1 MSSPLQHDYSL
12 EVNPSV
18 VSQKLETIKA
28 GMQANM
34 LPDVYTKCF
43 SSIDLTTLN
52 ATDTLQKGEKMAKLV
67 SRFSDTF
74 KGLPNVAA
82 ICVYPSL
89 VNVVRRNLKA
99 DGVKIA
105 SVAAGFPASQTFIDV
120 KISECVMAVD
130 NGADEV
136 DIVISLGSFLSG
148 DYDTVAAEI
157 EQMKDAIGDAH
168 LKVILETG
176 VLPDLN
182 AIRLA
187 SLLAMEAGAD
197 FIKTST
203 GKLEP
208 AATPEAALVMVEAIY
223 DYYKETGVKVG
234 FKPAGGIVT
243 TDDAVLYY
251 SIVQSVLGDEWLT
264 PELFRIGA
272 SRLANNL
279 LTDITGLTAQYF

>member
-1 MSSPLQHDYSL
+1 MNIQQDYKL
-12 EVNPSV
+12 EVN
-18 VSQKLETIKA
+18 LAEINERLATIKVDLA
-28 GMQANM
+28 T
-34 LPDVYTKCF
+34 LHIPEVFKKCF

-52 ATDTLQKGEKMAKLV
+52 VTDTLRKGEKMAKSV
-67 SRFSDTF
+67 SDFSKNF
-74 KGLPNVAA
+74 KDLPNVAA

-89 VNVVRRNLKA
+89 VNVVRRTLK
-99 DGVKIA
+99 DDKVKIA
-105 SVAAGFPASQTFIDV
+105 SVAAGFPSSQTFIDI
-120 KISECVMAVD
+120 KISECIMAIE
-130 NGADEV
+130 NGADEI

-148 DYDTVAAEI
+148 DYDTVSAEI
-157 EQMKDAIGDAH
+157 ARIKDAIENTH

-176 VLPDLN
+176 ALPDLS

-203 GKLEP
+203 GKIEP
-208 AATPEAALVMVEAIY
+208 AATPETALIMVDAIG
-223 DYYKETGVKVG
+223 DYYKHTGRKVG
-234 FKPAGGIVT
+234 FKPAGGIST
-243 TDDAVLYY
+243 TSDAVLYY
-251 SIVQSVLGDEWLT
+251 AIVSCVLGEEWIT